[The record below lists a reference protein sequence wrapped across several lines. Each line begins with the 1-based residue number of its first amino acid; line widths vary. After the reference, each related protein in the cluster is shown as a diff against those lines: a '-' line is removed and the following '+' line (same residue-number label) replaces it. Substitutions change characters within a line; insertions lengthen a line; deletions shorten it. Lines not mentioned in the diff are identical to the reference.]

1 MRRRAAIGLVACVVL
16 WRVVLL
22 AADHPSDSVSF
33 SAAEV
38 QAILLHGPWPPPH
51 TADPSNRVSGHPT
64 AIALGWRLFFD
75 TRLSFGQD
83 RACATCH
90 IPQQAFTDGR
100 SRSIGIAPV
109 DRNAIALLN
118 VRLHRWF
125 GWDGKSDNLWAQ
137 SIHPILDARELGAS
151 AELVAWRVAADPS
164 LASTYLQ
171 VFGTTAA
178 ADAPETVLVNLAKA
192 MAAYQETITTGRT
205 PFDDFRDA
213 LATGDHVARAR
224 YPLAAQQGLK
234 IFVGKGQC
242 SVCHFGPNFSHG
254 EFHDIG
260 LPFFIAPGR
269 VDKGRYGG
277 IALLQASRYT
287 LLGPY
292 NDDPWRS
299 TASPTRY
306 VQALHRNWGEFRVP
320 ALRQVAHT
328 APYMHNGSLA
338 TLEDVVRHYS
348 EINTERLHADGERL
362 LRPLRLTSAEVA
374 SVVSFLQTLSGPLR
388 AYEGK

>member
-1 MRRRAAIGLVACVVL
+1 L
-16 WRVVLL
+16 
-22 AADHPSDSVSF
+22 

-38 QAILLHGPWPPPH
+38 QAILLHGPWPPPR
-51 TADPSNRVSGHPT
+51 TADPSNRVSGQPA

-75 TRLSFGQD
+75 TRLSVGQD

-100 SRSIGIAPV
+100 ARSTGIAPV

-151 AELVAWRVAADPS
+151 AELVARRVAAAPS
-164 LASTYLQ
+164 LASAYAQ

-178 ADAPETVLVNLAKA
+178 ADPPETVLVHLAKA

-213 LATGDHVARAR
+213 LATGDQAASAR

-242 SVCHFGPNFSHG
+242 SVCHFGPNFSNG

-306 VQALHRNWGEFRVP
+306 VQPLHRNWGEFRVP
-320 ALRQVAHT
+320 SLRQVAHT
-328 APYMHNGSLA
+328 APYMHNGSLT

-362 LRPLRLTSAEVA
+362 LRPLRLSSAEVA
-374 SVVSFLQTLSGPLR
+374 SVVSFLQTLSGPVT